1 MVSNRKKI
9 ERCAV
14 CLQPA
19 TGDYVFKLVY
29 YEEGEKV
36 VKWFCG
42 GTCLRRWVEGDLDKT
57 HLGELESLE

>member
-1 MVSNRKKI
+1 MDCNGKNI
-9 ERCAV
+9 EKCTV

-19 TGDYVFKLVY
+19 TGDYRFKLVY
-29 YEEGEKV
+29 YEQGEEV

-42 GTCLRRWVEGDLDKT
+42 GPCLRQWVEEELDKT